1 MYNLRIFRE
10 GGISMSL
17 KFSLMFGRRL
27 GIAALVALCAPLLP
41 AATVTV
47 SNPVWGTTDGHNG
60 MSLPISWSADAALTG
75 QVRIELRN
83 QPSTETVKTIAS
95 STANNGHYSWTIP
108 SDVPNAIYRVRVTFL
123 SGGSSGQSQ
132 MFWISPWVKLT
143 NPDQGVNNTTWR
155 RDGTYAIAW
164 SWTGPKTD
172 AMTSVDLF
180 LLPTG
185 GGGTQGMIASHVPNS
200 GSYAWKVPANCPLG
214 SFYLC
219 IGEPGTGSSWT
230 RAAVTMAVAL
240 IALPPDAKQPVI
252 KK

>member
-1 MYNLRIFRE
+1 MSTKLR
-10 GGISMSL
+10 STL
-17 KFSLMFGRRL
+17 GRCVW
-27 GIAALVALCAPLLP
+27 IPALTALCASVLP

-60 MSLPISWSADAALTG
+60 KSLAISWSADVALTG
-75 QVRIELRN
+75 QVLIELRN
-83 QPSTETVKTIAS
+83 QPSTETVKTIAA
-95 STANNGHYSWTIP
+95 STSNSGHYSWTIP

-143 NPDQGVNNTTWR
+143 NPDQGVNTTTWR
-155 RDGTYAIAW
+155 RDATHTISW
-164 SWTGPKTD
+164 TWTGPKTA

-185 GGGTQGMIASHVPNS
+185 GGSMRALIASHAPNS
-200 GSYAWKVPANCPLG
+200 GSYSWNVPADCPLG
-214 SFYLC
+214 SFYLGV
-219 IGEPGTGSSWT
+219 GEPGTGSSWT
-230 RAAVTMAVAL
+230 RAVVTMA
-240 IALPPDAKQPVI
+240 IARITLPPGTKAPVI

>member
-1 MYNLRIFRE
+1 MNIKLC
-10 GGISMSL
+10 SAL
-17 KFSLMFGRRL
+17 GRCAW
-27 GIAALVALCAPLLP
+27 IPALIALCAPLLP
-41 AATVTV
+41 AATITV

-60 MSLPISWSADAALTG
+60 KALAISWSADVALTG
-75 QVRIELRN
+75 QVLIELRN

-95 STANNGHYSWTIP
+95 STSNTGHFAWTIP

-132 MFWISPWVKLT
+132 MFWISPWVRFS
-143 NPDQGVNNTTWR
+143 NPDPGVNNTTWR

-164 SWTGPKTD
+164 AWTGPKTD

-185 GGGTQGMIASHVPNS
+185 GGATQALIASHTPNS
-200 GSYAWKVPANCPLG
+200 GTYTWKVPANCPLG

-219 IGEPGTGSSWT
+219 VGEPGTGSSWA
-230 RAAVTMAVAL
+230 RVVVTMAGAL
-240 IALPPDAKQPVI
+240 IPIPPDAKKPVI